1 MKTRSLFFML
11 LSFAIGGGAGAA
23 ATAPRIIRV
32 STADT
37 ELVFAIDEGGRLYQT
52 AFGPA
57 GAYKPEQE
65 TAAVQ
70 KGKNKKGRGNKPAFA
85 REDEAYP
92 QFGNGFLAEPA
103 LQVTHADG
111 NTSTDLVYV
120 SHASSEEQGKKG
132 VTLTRIELADGAYA
146 GFKVALCF
154 RAYHDENIIEQWA
167 EISNGENGPVTLS
180 RFASASLVE
189 NAKDGNRDYHLTQL
203 HGTYSHE
210 ATLAEEKLFPGIK
223 ILDTKLGVRAH
234 YYRAP
239 AFILSLDGPA
249 REESGRVIG
258 ATLEWSGNFQFAFE
272 LDYANRLR
280 VLCGINPF
288 AAAYHLA
295 PGKTFTT
302 PALLYTFS
310 AEGKGGMSRA
320 FHRWARAYGIRDG
333 AKPRPVLLNNW
344 EATHFD
350 FDEAKI
356 TSLFDGAKELGA
368 DIFLLDDG
376 WFGNK
381 HPRVNDKAGLGDWEP
396 NAKRL
401 PNGLSHLAAAATA
414 KGIGFGIWIEPE
426 MVNPASELFEK
437 HPDWVIAQ
445 PKREHILFRN
455 QLILDNTRPEV
466 RAFERGIIDRTLG
479 GNPGITYV
487 KWDCNRYVTQAG
499 SGYLPADEQSHLLID
514 YQWHLYDLMKHM
526 AGAYPNVMAMLCS
539 GGPGRVDYAA
549 LRYFHSFWA
558 SDDTD
563 PAQRIYI
570 QWGFSQFFPSNTISA
585 HVTDMGRRPLKFAID
600 VALSG
605 AFGIDRDVARWTP
618 AERAQVAAAVKL
630 YHERIRPI
638 TADGDLYR
646 LASPYE
652 TPHAALEFV
661 APDRASALIFIYAAL
676 AQNPADASSANSGGG
691 ANSSNAANN
700 NSASANAANND
711 SVSAANNNSVSAAY
725 PDIKPLGL
733 DPSKTYRVREI
744 NLAPGAKSALS
755 IDGQRIPGAVL
766 MRDGFPSPLKRAL
779 ESAVIDLSA
788 E

>member
-1 MKTRSLFFML
+1 MKTRIV
-11 LSFAIGGGAGAA
+11 SFALLAFLTCVRATA
-23 ATAPRIIRV
+23 ATPQTIRV
-32 STADT
+32 STANS
-37 ELVFAIDEGGRLYQT
+37 ELVFVTDEGGRLYQA

-57 GAYKPEQE
+57 GAYAQAQ
-65 TAAVQ
+65 AALAAQAAQ
-70 KGKNKKGRGNKPAFA
+70 KGKNKKAGRGGKPAFA

-103 LQVTHADG
+103 LQATHADG

-120 SHASSEEQGKKG
+120 SHTSSEEKAEKG

-154 RAYHDENIIEQWA
+154 RAYHDDNIIEQWA
-167 EISNGENGPVTLS
+167 EISNGEGGPVTLS
-180 RFASASLVE
+180 RFASAALV
-189 NAKDGNRDYHLTQL
+189 AKADNYCLTQL
-203 HGTYSHE
+203 QGTYKYE

-223 ILDTKLGVRAH
+223 ILDTKLGVRAD
-234 YYRAP
+234 YYRTP

-272 LDYANRLR
+272 MDFSKRLR
-280 VLCGINPF
+280 VLAGINPF
-288 AAAYHLA
+288 ASAYRLA

-310 AEGKGGMSRA
+310 SEGKGGMSRA
-320 FHRWARAYGIRDG
+320 FHRWARVHGMRDG

-350 FDEAKI
+350 FDESKI
-356 TSLFDGAKELGA
+356 TSLFDGAKEIGA
-368 DIFLLDDG
+368 DLFLLDDG

-381 HPRVNDKAGLGDWEP
+381 HPRNDDHAGLGDWEP
-396 NAKRL
+396 NVKKL
-401 PNGLSHLAAAATA
+401 PNGLSHLAAAAIA
-414 KGIGFGIWIEPE
+414 KGIGFGIWLEPE
-426 MVNPASELFEK
+426 MVNPASELFEN

-445 PKREHILFRN
+445 PKREPIYGRN

-466 RAFERGIIDRTLG
+466 REFERGIIDRTLG

-487 KWDCNRYVTQAG
+487 KWDCNRFVTQPG
-499 SGYLPADEQSHLLID
+499 SSYLPAGEQTHLLID
-514 YQWHLYDLMKHM
+514 YQWHLYDLMRHM
-526 AGAYPNVMAMLCS
+526 AETYPNVMAMLCS

-558 SDDTD
+558 SDNTD

-570 QWGFSQFFPSNTISA
+570 QWGFSQFFPSNAISA
-585 HVTDMGRRPLKFAID
+585 HVTDMGKRPLKFAID

-605 AFGIDRDVARWTP
+605 AFGVDRDVSRWTP

-652 TPHAALEFV
+652 TPRAALEFV
-661 APDRASALIFIYAAL
+661 APGRADALVFIYASRD
-676 AQNPADASSANSGGG
+676 PADANANS
-691 ANSSNAANN
+691 NRNSNANDGAA
-700 NSASANAANND
+700 ASAVAQ
-711 SVSAANNNSVSAAY
+711 
-725 PDIKPLGL
+725 PEIKPLGL
-733 DPSKTYRVREI
+733 DPAKTYRVREI
-744 NLAPGAKSALS
+744 NLAPGAKSALA
-755 IDGQRIPGAVL
+755 IDGQRLTGAAL
-766 MRDGFPSPLKRAL
+766 MRDGFPSPLTRAL
-779 ESAVIDLSA
+779 QSAIIDIAA